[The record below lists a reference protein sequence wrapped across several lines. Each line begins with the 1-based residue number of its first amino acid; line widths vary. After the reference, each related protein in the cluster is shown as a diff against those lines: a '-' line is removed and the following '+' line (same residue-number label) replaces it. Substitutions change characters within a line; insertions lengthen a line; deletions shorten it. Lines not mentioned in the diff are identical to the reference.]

1 VPNVEG
7 HYRYMDMILMK
18 IPIAVEVDRI
28 VDNRQRYDKAREGL
42 DKKFQ
47 SEVKAV
53 DENAVA
59 ETVKL

>member
-1 VPNVEG
+1 MPNVEG

-28 VDNRQRYDKAREGL
+28 VENRQRYDKAREGL

-47 SEVKAV
+47 AEVKAI
-53 DENAVA
+53 DESAV
-59 ETVKL
+59 EPSVKL